1 MNKTLVIG
9 LLLFLVSSFNAQAQ
23 YPYKW
28 SVGGAMGLGA
38 EMGYHEP
45 EFTMSL
51 AVGFNK
57 VIKDTKWRWGIDAA
71 IMNQG
76 LADYFFDD
84 DEPDRFV
91 RSNYEYVGGIVDYSL
106 FSKGGLNF
114 FARGGLAP
122 AYRRDMYVWHSE
134 NKYTCLGIIG
144 IGSDCYFSRFT
155 INGYIDPRGRFMVML
170 SYGWWFGKK
179 MNRR

>member
-1 MNKTLVIG
+1 MKKTFIVLT
-9 LLLFLVSSFNAQAQ
+9 LLISSFTAQAQ
-23 YPYKW
+23 YYYKW

-38 EMGYHEP
+38 AMEHNEP

-51 AVGFNK
+51 AAGFNH
-57 VIKDTKWRWGIDAA
+57 VIKDTRWRWGIDAA

-76 LADYFFDD
+76 LADYFFED

-91 RSNYEYVGGIVDYSL
+91 RSNYEYVGGIVDYSIVSWDGINL
-106 FSKGGLNF
+106 

-122 AYRRDMYVWHSE
+122 AHRRDMYVWHSE
-134 NKYTCLGIIG
+134 DKYTCLGIIG

-155 INGYIDPRGRFMVML
+155 LNGYIDPRGGFMVML

-179 MNRR
+179 LNRW

>member
-1 MNKTLVIG
+1 MKKTFIVLV
-9 LLLFLVSSFNAQAQ
+9 LLISSFTAQAQ

-38 EMGYHEP
+38 AIGHNEP
-45 EFTMSL
+45 EFTMNL
-51 AVGFNK
+51 TVGFNN
-57 VIKDTKWRWGIDAA
+57 VIKDTRWRWGIDAA

-76 LADYFFDD
+76 LTDYFFEE

-91 RSNYEYVGGIVDYSL
+91 RSNYEYVGGIVDYSIVSWDGINL
-106 FSKGGLNF
+106 

-122 AYRRDMYVWHSE
+122 AHRRDMYIWHSE
-134 NKYTCLGIIG
+134 DKYTCLGIIG

-155 INGYIDPRGRFMVML
+155 LTGYIDPRGCFMVML
-170 SYGWWFGKK
+170 SYGWWFGK
-179 MNRR
+179 MLNRW